1 MAVYDVTMRPGQP
14 LSTLHGPLLKEAP
27 AMTDLT
33 REQEMETRRLA
44 VSDAVKM
51 LRMVASAP
59 ACNDGFV
66 CAEDLSSNEQ
76 ATAWALVGSGLL
88 IREQLAQVKSD
99 VDGEPMPVWGF
110 GLSSEG
116 AGLLA
121 LLDAADER
129 DKLKRDLDAARAAV
143 EKLVELSR
151 YLCTTVGKCEG
162 CPRHETPSK
171 CGMCSIPG
179 LRKWAYAPAPV
190 PDAAQ
195 GEGETGEGGEGE

>member
-151 YLCTTVGKCEG
+151 YLCTCIEWVGK
-162 CPRHETPSK
+162 
-171 CGMCSIPG
+171 
-179 LRKWAYAPAPV
+179 
-190 PDAAQ
+190 PDANPDFATAVRDCIHHLKHHSDGRKNPRKETTQCEHQEPDAQ
-195 GEGETGEGGEGE
+195 